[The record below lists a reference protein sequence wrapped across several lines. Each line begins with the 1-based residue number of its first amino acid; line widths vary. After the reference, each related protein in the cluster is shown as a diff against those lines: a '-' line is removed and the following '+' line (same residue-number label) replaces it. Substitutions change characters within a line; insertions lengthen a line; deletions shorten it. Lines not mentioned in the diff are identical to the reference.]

1 MVLLFVLQLV
11 DMGNSA
17 VKLLII
23 IVFSPPVFLQM
34 KMTENMFIF
43 SCPGSTPL
51 HLAARGGSLDC
62 IRKLLAWGA
71 DRLQRDAS
79 GYGLVSFYVSR
90 FLSYYPIKVLLFM

>member
-1 MVLLFVLQLV
+1 MIENLLF
-11 DMGNSA
+11 
-17 VKLLII
+17 
-23 IVFSPPVFLQM
+23 
-34 KMTENMFIF
+34 F

-79 GYGLVSFYVSR
+79 GYSLILLLIWMSK
-90 FLSYYPIKVLLFM
+90 LSYQRSLVLDGANEKHFKRFVS